1 MSKLQHVN
9 EIDFSEVVLKS
20 TKPVLVDF
28 WAEWC
33 GPCRALGPVLEEI
46 SSETADEINIVK
58 LNVDEAGNLARQYN
72 IKGIPTMLFFK
83 NGQVVSTLV
92 GNQPRSEIL
101 DSIKNLK

>member
-1 MSKLQHVN
+1 MSTLQHVN